1 MTTSDNL
8 PVQAAFDD
16 LGAPLHAVEF
26 VVVDLETTGGSAKDC
41 HITEI
46 GAVRSRGGE
55 LLGEFQTLVNPG
67 VSVPPFISALTGI
80 TDAKLAGAPRI
91 NSVLPA
97 FLEFAHGAV
106 LVAHNAGFDMSFLKA
121 ACREVDLAW
130 PAPTVLDT
138 ARLAR
143 VLMSRDE
150 VRNNKL
156 ATLAKFFRA
165 ESVPDHRAL
174 HDARATMTVL
184 HGLLERAAGFGVT
197 HLEDILQ
204 ISAKITKEQRS
215 KRTLANDLP
224 DKPGVYVFLG
234 PDNKPLY
241 VGKSKSIRT
250 RVRSYFTRS
259 EQRGRMMEMIR
270 IAQRVH
276 PIPCVSD
283 LEAQVREIRLIAEHR
298 PPYNRRSR
306 HPERAVWLKLTAEPF
321 PRLVVARTIG
331 ADIDRGAEYVGPFA
345 SRSGAKRA
353 REAIHSAV
361 PLRTC
366 TPRIAKSTRSPACI
380 SAELGTCCAPCIDP
394 DSHDHYRDLASQAAI
409 GMRNP
414 VNIVELIRARMR
426 QLAQEE
432 RFEEATQEREQ
443 LRSLLLG
450 AQRMT
455 DRILLGGTAEI
466 VAARANGRI
475 WEVHVI
481 RYGRLAGTT
490 VVRPDDAP
498 KAVVAA
504 AVATAEHVSPPGS
517 GETAALPEES
527 SLISRWL
534 WQPGIRLVS
543 VSEPLSF
550 PSTAPQRFAEELPQ
564 PVKLGEPSQRISATT
579 VSQVS
584 RISLAA
590 PDSTAAFARS
600 N

>member
-1 MTTSDNL
+1 MTTSGQT

-16 LGAPLHAVEF
+16 LGAALHSVDF

-55 LLGEFQTLVNPG
+55 QLGEFQTLVNPG
-67 VSVPPFISALTGI
+67 VPVPPFISALTGI
-80 TDAKLAGAPRI
+80 TDAVLAGAPRI
-91 NSVLPA
+91 HSVLPA

-121 ACREVDLAW
+121 ACREVDTLW
-130 PAPTVLDT
+130 PAVTVLDT

-143 VLMSRDE
+143 VLMNRDE

-156 ATLAKFFRA
+156 ATLANFFRA
-165 ESVPDHRAL
+165 ETVPDHRAL

-197 HLEDILQ
+197 HLEDLVQ
-204 ISAKITKEQRS
+204 ISTRITKEQRS
-215 KRTLANDLP
+215 KRTLADGLP
-224 DKPGVYVFLG
+224 DKPGVYLFLG
-234 PDNKPLY
+234 PDDKPLY

-276 PIPCVSD
+276 PIPCATD

-306 HPERAVWLKLTAEPF
+306 NPERAVWLKLTAEPF
-321 PRLVVARTIG
+321 PRLVVARKIG
-331 ADIDRGAEYVGPFA
+331 ADSHRGAHYVGPFA
-345 SRSGAKRA
+345 SGVGAQRA
-353 REAIHSAV
+353 REAIHTAL

-366 TPRIAKSTRSPACI
+366 TPRIAKSIRSPACI
-380 SAELGTCCAPCIDP
+380 SAELGTCCAPCVNP
-394 DSHDHYRDLASQAAI
+394 DSHDKYRELASQAAVA
-409 GMRNP
+409 MQDP
-414 VNIVELIRARMR
+414 VRVVTAVRQRMR
-426 QLAQEE
+426 ELAHEE
-432 RFEEATQEREQ
+432 RFEEAAREREQ
-443 LRSLLLG
+443 LRALLVGTTRMTERLLLG
-450 AQRMT
+450 S
-455 DRILLGGTAEI
+455 TAEI
-466 VAARANGRI
+466 VAARAQGRD

-481 RYGRLAGTT
+481 RYGRLAATT
-490 VVRPDDAP
+490 LVRPDEDPQLA
-498 KAVVAA
+498 VAA
-504 AVATAEHVSPPGS
+504 AVAAAEHVSPPGW

-527 SLISRWL
+527 SLIIAWL
-534 WQPGIRLVS
+534 WKSGTRLVS

-550 PSTAPQRFAEELPQ
+550 PLTAPQRFGEELPK
-564 PVKLGEPSQRISATT
+564 PTRPSDPSQRISAPAAPHK
-579 VSQVS
+579 S

-590 PDSTAAFARS
+590 PDSTASFARS
-600 N
+600 S